1 MNETAVYLSLKLAA
15 KLFAKPIEALAPA
28 ELRRVSTVAAK
39 QQEIEALILRTPE
52 AANVVL
58 PAASI
63 DGNLQEIRAR
73 YADAAEFH
81 AELQRIGLDE
91 DALRRS
97 VARDMVVEAV
107 LERVG
112 SRGAAVSD
120 TEVEIFWFMHRER
133 FRRAETRVLRHIL
146 VTINE
151 SMAGSE
157 RPAAR
162 HKIDAIRDR
171 LLKDPERF
179 AEQAL
184 KHSEC
189 PTAMNGG
196 LLGSVPRGQ
205 LYPELEAIAFGLA
218 AGALSQPVESEL
230 GFHLVLCE
238 SIDPER
244 LSLLDEAGP
253 RIRQHLEQHRR
264 GMCQKS
270 WINSLLRSAAGDPGL
285 SGDS

>member
-39 QQEIEALILRTPE
+39 QQEIETLILRTPE

-63 DGNLQEIRAR
+63 DSNLQEIRAR
-73 YADAAEFH
+73 YANTDEYH

-107 LERVG
+107 LEKVG
-112 SRGAAVSD
+112 ARAAAVSE

-151 SMAGSE
+151 TLAGNE
-157 RPAAR
+157 RPAA
-162 HKIDAIRDR
+162 HEKIDTIRDR
-171 LLKDPERF
+171 LLKNPERF

-196 LLGSVPRGQ
+196 LLGTVPRGQ
-205 LYPELEAIAFGLA
+205 LYPELEAVAFGLDQ
-218 AGALSQPVESEL
+218 GALSAPVESEL
-230 GFHLVLCE
+230 GFHLMLCE
-238 SIDPER
+238 AINPER
-244 LSLLDEAGP
+244 HSALDEARP
-253 RIRQHLEQHRR
+253 RIREHLEQQRR

-270 WINSLLRSAAGDPGL
+270 WINNLRQQASGDPATIR
-285 SGDS
+285 DS